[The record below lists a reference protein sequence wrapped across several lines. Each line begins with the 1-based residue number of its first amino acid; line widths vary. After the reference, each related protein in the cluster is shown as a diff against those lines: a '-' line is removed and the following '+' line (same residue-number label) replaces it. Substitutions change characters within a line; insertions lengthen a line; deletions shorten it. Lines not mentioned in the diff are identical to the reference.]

1 MSSGSENIND
11 LLSILG
17 NLGGYIWTLVA
28 IALIGMVIYGGF
40 MWAISSENP
49 QSIQKAQAI
58 LMWAFIG
65 AAVALLAFVIM
76 NVFSQVIS
84 GGQLDFTKISW

>member
-1 MSSGSENIND
+1 MGNNESIND
-11 LLSILG
+11 ILSLVSR
-17 NLGGYIWTLVA
+17 LGGYIWTIVGVA
-28 IALIGMVIYGGF
+28 LLGMVIYGGF

-49 QSIQKAQAI
+49 QNIQKAQSI

-65 AAVALLAFVIM
+65 AAVALLAFVVM

-84 GGQLDFTKISW
+84 GGQLDFSRITW